1 MLKISTKQLL
11 ILVTI
16 VFILF
21 LAYYNQAIEENE
33 VLNSASNF
41 TLEVKNEAAEK
52 ANRVEIKNDNQEI
65 IVHLSG
71 EVKNPGVY
79 KLKSKERLIDL
90 IKAAGGLKNKADL
103 EQINLA
109 EKIFDGQKVVIPSVL
124 DRNSNQAADH
134 NFIESGNFNVEGKL
148 VSSYSKSAEKE
159 LVNINLAGQDLLES
173 LSGIGPAKAK
183 AIIKYR
189 NQNSFNKKEDLLNIS
204 GIGKK
209 TLENLEN
216 EITVK

>member
-71 EVKNPGVY
+71 
-79 KLKSKERLIDL
+79 
-90 IKAAGGLKNKADL
+90 
-103 EQINLA
+103 
-109 EKIFDGQKVVIPSVL
+109 
-124 DRNSNQAADH
+124 
-134 NFIESGNFNVEGKL
+134 
-148 VSSYSKSAEKE
+148 
-159 LVNINLAGQDLLES
+159 
-173 LSGIGPAKAK
+173 
-183 AIIKYR
+183 
-189 NQNSFNKKEDLLNIS
+189 
-204 GIGKK
+204 
-209 TLENLEN
+209 
-216 EITVK
+216 